1 MNAGFLTDKIK
12 ISVGLAYASG
22 SADREG
28 AVLDM
33 KGWDGVLVIA
43 QFGAIA
49 TGAVTSI
56 KMQQGAAANLS
67 DAADLAGTAQT
78 VADDDDSK
86 IKYIDLYQPRE
97 RYVRAVVDKDATN
110 ACAET
115 VTYVQYRGLEVP
127 AAAHGTGVAG
137 EAHQS
142 PAEGTA

>member
-1 MNAGFLTDKIK
+1 MNGFLSQNIK
-12 ISVGLAYASG
+12 ITVGLAYASG
-22 SADREG
+22 TADREG

-33 KGWDGVLVIA
+33 AGWDGVLVVA

-49 TGAVTSI
+49 TGGTNSI
-56 KMQQGAAANLS
+56 KMQQGAAANMS
-67 DAADLAGTAQT
+67 DAADLTGTKIT

-86 IKYIDLYQPRE
+86 
-97 RYVRAVVDKDATN
+97 DKDTSN

-115 VTYVQYRGLEVP
+115 VTYIQYKGLTQPV
-127 AAAHGTGVAG
+127 AAHGTGVAG

>member
-1 MNAGFLTDKIK
+1 MNAGYLSHNVK

-28 AVLDM
+28 AVIDM

-43 QFGAIA
+43 QFGTIA

-78 VADDDDSK
+78 IADDDDSK
-86 IKYIDLYQPRE
+86 VKYIDVYQPRE
-97 RYVRAVVDKDATN
+97 RYVRVVVDKDATN

-115 VTYVQYRGLEVP
+115 VTYIQYRGREVP
-127 AAAHGTGVAG
+127 PSAHGTGVAG
-137 EAHQS
+137 EAHLS

>member
-1 MNAGFLTDKIK
+1 MIQGLLSQQTK

-33 KGWDGVLVIA
+33 QGWDGVLVVA
-43 QFGAIA
+43 QFGTIA

-56 KMQQGAAANLS
+56 KMQSGTDATVT

-78 VADDDDSK
+78 VADDYDGK
-86 IKYIDLYQPRE
+86 VKYIDLYQPRE
-97 RYVRAVVDKDATN
+97 RYVRVVVDKDATN

-115 VTYVQYRGLEVP
+115 VTYIQYRGRELPVS
-127 AAAHGTGVAG
+127 AHGTGVAG
-137 EAHQS
+137 EAHLS

>member
-1 MNAGFLTDKIK
+1 MNGFLSQNIK
-12 ISVGLAYASG
+12 ISVALAYASG
-22 SADREG
+22 TADREG

-33 KGWDGVLVIA
+33 AGWDGVLVIA
-43 QFGAIA
+43 QFGTIA
-49 TGAVTSI
+49 TGGTNSI
-56 KMQQGAAANLS
+56 KMQQGLLS
-67 DAADLAGTAQT
+67 NSTDMADLAGTKVT

-97 RYVRAVVDKDATN
+97 RYVRVVVDKDTGN

-115 VTYVQYRGLEVP
+115 VTYVQYKGLIQPV
-127 AAAHGTGVAG
+127 AAHGTGVAG